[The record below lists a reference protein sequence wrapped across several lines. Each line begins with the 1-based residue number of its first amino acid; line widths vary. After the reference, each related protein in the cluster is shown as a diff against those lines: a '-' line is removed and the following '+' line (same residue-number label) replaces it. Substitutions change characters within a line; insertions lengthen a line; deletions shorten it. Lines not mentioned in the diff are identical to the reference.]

1 MKKFTKILALVLSV
15 LMVVSC
21 FAACTKEEKVTDE
34 PSTVVKEPEDV
45 KNPVEP
51 VEKPLKQEE
60 PEEPKKAAK
69 DDAAEVEEV
78 AEDFFKTFQ
87 SGDLEALSEFFADD
101 SGAYDELMSSFDMGD
116 IEDMTAAIEEL
127 GLSEN
132 EVADMVGKMFG
143 TIFGELDYEI
153 KDVDVDGDEAEVEFE
168 MSYPDYEAVD
178 ESALDMDSLMME
190 VLEDSGYTMEELS
203 KMTKDDLKEL
213 MPEIVGTVFE
223 ELIDTMVD
231 AAKDAG
237 LKTKKGTFTF
247 ENIDGEWLI
256 TESK

>member
-87 SGDLEALSEFFADD
+87 SGDLEALSEFFADE

-116 IEDMTAAIEEL
+116 IEDMTAGAEEL

-132 EVADMVGKMFG
+132 EVADMFGKMLG
-143 TIFGELDYEI
+143 TLFGELDYEI

-168 MSYPDYEAVD
+168 MSIPDYEAVD
-178 ESALDMDSLMME
+178 ESALDMDSIMME
-190 VLEDSGYTMEELS
+190 VLEDSGYTMEKLS
-203 KMTKDDLKEL
+203 KMTEDDLMEL
-213 MPEIVGTVFE
+213 MPEIMGTAFE
-223 ELIDTMVD
+223 ELTDVMVD

-256 TESK
+256 TGAK